1 MATEKLKLQ
10 QGDVLIYQL
19 DEDVE
24 KKATESLNHKTLAEG
39 EATGHHHSI
48 VSGVAKLFM
57 INSILHAKVE
67 SDEAVLRHQEHD
79 EIKLPKGNFR
89 IGIVQEYDH
98 FEEEARRVA
107 D

>member
-1 MATEKLKLQ
+1 MEKLKLQ
-10 QGDVLIYQL
+10 QGDVLINQI
-19 DEDVE
+19 DEDVAKMNGE
-24 KKATESLNHKTLAEG
+24 KLNHKTLAEG

-48 VSGVAKLFM
+48 VSCLATLFM
-57 INSILHAKVE
+57 VDSIMHMKVE

-79 EIKLPKGNFR
+79 EIVIPKGNYQ

-107 D
+107 E